1 MDNKL
6 YEIIFKR
13 KSFHLFLNV
22 GDEKITQEE
31 LDNIN
36 NAFEH
41 FEPLYKDI
49 KVKMRIVKESETTC
63 HRRAEYCLLLYS
75 ENKDG
80 YLQNVGYI
88 GEQIDLYLVSKN
100 IGTLWFGIGKA
111 EEKEIEG
118 LEYVIM
124 IAIRKISDQSKYRK
138 DMYKSKRKDL
148 DEIWTGQIIE
158 GVSDVV
164 RFAPSACNSQPWLVK
179 NGETLDVYRYKEEGK
194 RKARF
199 ASFDGLTGETK
210 IVPKEGMVEKA
221 TPYPYLFFGSLFFV
235 VEAVAVM
242 VVFSIFRHAEDL
254 VLRDVAYSV
263 LTIGAI
269 GFVIL
274 IYNILP
280 IRIDSMTDG
289 YRLTMV
295 SNPKNKLAFNEL
307 LRVEYEISQGNDD
320 VEIKIFDE
328 ITNFTADLNLN
339 KVYAL
344 LDKKEYKEAEEILDK
359 IIDAKQDVSEKV
371 YIRARA
377 QKIYI
382 NLITKNLEE
391 SKEYYD
397 KEVPVSERREI
408 SNDVSMASIRA
419 YLLMS
424 GLLDK
429 SRSEC
434 IIALNNVYSA
444 FKHTPKNRQ
453 HTELVLFNEALQKV
467 VDAHPDWELEGYKL
481 QESN

>member
-1 MDNKL
+1 MKKED
-6 YEIIFKR
+6 
-13 KSFHLFLNV
+13 
-22 GDEKITQEE
+22 ITG
-31 LDNIN
+31 L
-36 NAFEH
+36 
-41 FEPLYKDI
+41 
-49 KVKMRIVKESETTC
+49 IV
-63 HRRAEYCLLLYS
+63 
-75 ENKDG
+75 
-80 YLQNVGYI
+80 
-88 GEQIDLYLVSKN
+88 YLVIIAFAIVFGLTVLQKHGEESTLSG
-100 IGTLWFGIGKA
+100 IFYVLYIVGSVLVGTLLNSVLFELAHVIGAKV
-111 EEKEIEG
+111 G
-118 LEYVIM
+118 
-124 IAIRKISDQSKYRK
+124 KY
-138 DMYKSKRKDL
+138 
-148 DEIWTGQIIE
+148 QIISVNIL
-158 GVSDVV
+158 GLC
-164 RFAPSACNSQPWLVK
+164 FL
-179 NGETLDVYRYKEEGK
+179 KEDGK
-194 RKARF
+194 RKVKF
-199 ASFDGLTGETK
+199 SSFDGLTGETK

-221 TPYPYLFFGSLFFV
+221 NPYPYLFFGSIFFV

-242 VVFSIFRHAEDL
+242 VVFSLFRQAEEP
-254 VLRDVAYSV
+254 VLRDVAYAV

-269 GFVIL
+269 GLIIL

-280 IRIDSMTDG
+280 MRIDSMTDG

-307 LRVEYEISQGNDD
+307 LRVEYEIAQGNDN
-320 VEIKIFDE
+320 VEVKLFDE

-339 KVYAL
+339 RVYAL
-344 LDKKEYKEAEEILDK
+344 LDKKEYAKAEEILDM
-359 IIDAKQDVSEKV
+359 IINAKEDVSEKV

-382 NLITKNLEE
+382 NLVTKNLEE
-391 SKEYYD
+391 AKQYYD

-434 IIALNNVYSA
+434 IIALNNVYRA

-453 HTELVLFNEALQKV
+453 NTELVLFNEALQKV

>member
-1 MDNKL
+1 MKKEDITGLIVYLIIIAFAIVFGLTVLQAHQAESTINGFFYVL
-6 YEIIFKR
+6 YIIG
-13 KSFHLFLNV
+13 SVLVGTILNAILFEVAHIV
-22 GDEKITQEE
+22 GAK
-31 LDNIN
+31 
-36 NAFEH
+36 
-41 FEPLYKDI
+41 
-49 KVKMRIVKESETTC
+49 
-63 HRRAEYCLLLYS
+63 
-75 ENKDG
+75 
-80 YLQNVGYI
+80 
-88 GEQIDLYLVSKN
+88 
-100 IGTLWFGIGKA
+100 IGKYQIVSVNILGLCFL
-111 EEKEIEG
+111 KE
-118 LEYVIM
+118 
-124 IAIRKISDQSKYRK
+124 
-138 DMYKSKRKDL
+138 
-148 DEIWTGQIIE
+148 
-158 GVSDVV
+158 
-164 RFAPSACNSQPWLVK
+164 N
-179 NGETLDVYRYKEEGK
+179 GK
-194 RKARF
+194 RKVRF
-199 ASFDGLTGETK
+199 SSFDGLTGETK
-210 IVPKEGMVEKA
+210 IVPKEGMVDKA
-221 TPYPYLFFGSLFFV
+221 NPYPYLFFGSLFFV

-242 VVFSIFRHAEDL
+242 VIFSFFRTAEEMI
-254 VLRDVAYSV
+254 LRDVAYSV

-269 GFVIL
+269 GLVIL

-280 IRIDSMTDG
+280 LRIDSMTDG

-320 VEIKIFDE
+320 VEIRIFDE

-344 LDKKEYKEAEEILDK
+344 LDKKQYTEAEEILDK
-359 IIDAKQDVSEKV
+359 IINAKQDVSEKV

-382 NLITKNLEE
+382 NLITKELDQA
-391 SKEYYD
+391 KEYYE